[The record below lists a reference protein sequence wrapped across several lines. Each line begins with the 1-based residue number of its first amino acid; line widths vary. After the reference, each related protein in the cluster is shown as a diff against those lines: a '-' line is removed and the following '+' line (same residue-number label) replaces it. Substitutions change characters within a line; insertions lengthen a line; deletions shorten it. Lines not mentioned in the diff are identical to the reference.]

1 MTSTEKARRKGR
13 EIPHLK
19 GGPLPDGAACVP
31 LFLVSGGFKAKKL
44 DCPVKPDNDKA
55 PSSPAPGVIPRLD
68 RGIQEDSLDCPIKS
82 DNDKA
87 PVNRGQAGQ

>member
-1 MTSTEKARRKGR
+1 MTSSEKEKRKGR

-19 GGPLPDGAACVP
+19 GGPLSEGLACVL

-44 DCPVKPDNDKA
+44 DCPVK
-55 PSSPAPGVIPRLD
+55 
-68 RGIQEDSLDCPIKS
+68 
-82 DNDKA
+82 A